1 MDFALL
7 IPITLFVC
15 IVMAIK
21 VVVDSRLRRRLA
33 ETNPSEELMKQI
45 MAADEVARR
54 LSALKW
60 GLVLTLLGVAFGII
74 DGANFA
80 SDSPGAW
87 GILLAAAGVG
97 LLVYHAIADK
107 FRGN

>member
-7 IPITLFVC
+7 VPISMIFGVVL
-15 IVMAIK
+15 AIK
-21 VVVDSRLRRRLA
+21 IVVDSRLRRRLA
-33 ETNPSEELMKQI
+33 ETNPSEDLMKSM

-60 GLVLTLLGVAFGII
+60 GLVLTLLGAAFGII
-74 DGANFA
+74 DA
-80 SDSPGAW
+80 SNLDSNDPGAW

-97 LLVYHAIADK
+97 LLTYHALANK

>member
-7 IPITLFVC
+7 VPITFFLAV
-15 IVMAIK
+15 VMAIK

-33 ETNPSEELMKQI
+33 ETNPSEELMKQM

-74 DGANFA
+74 DGVNLG
-80 SDSPGAW
+80 SDDPGTW
-87 GILLAAAGVG
+87 GILLAAAGIG
-97 LLVYHAIADK
+97 MLAYHAIANK
-107 FRGN
+107 FR

>member
-1 MDFALL
+1 MDFAQL
-7 IPITLFVC
+7 IPIAFFVAV
-15 IVMAIK
+15 VMAIK

-33 ETNPSEELMKQI
+33 ETNPSEELMKQM

-74 DGANFA
+74 DGINLS

-87 GILLAAAGVG
+87 GILMAAAGIG
-97 LLVYHAIADK
+97 LLAYHAIANK
-107 FRGN
+107 IR

>member
-1 MDFALL
+1 MDFALFV
-7 IPITLFVC
+7 PIAFFFAV
-15 IVMAIK
+15 VMAIK

-33 ETNPSEELMKQI
+33 ETNPSEELMKQM

-60 GLVLTLLGVAFGII
+60 GLVLTLLGLAFGII
-74 DGANFA
+74 DGANMA

-97 LLVYHAIADK
+97 LLAYHGIANRI
-107 FRGN
+107 RG

>member
-7 IPITLFVC
+7 VPITFFLAV
-15 IVMAIK
+15 VMAIK

-33 ETNPSEELMKQI
+33 ETNPSEELMKQM
-45 MAADEVARR
+45 MAADETARR

-74 DGANFA
+74 DGVNLG
-80 SDSPGAW
+80 SDDPGTW
-87 GILLAAAGVG
+87 GILLAAAGIG
-97 LLVYHAIADK
+97 MLAYHAIANK
-107 FRGN
+107 LR

>member
-1 MDFALL
+1 MDFAYL

-33 ETNPSEELMKQI
+33 ETNASEDMIKSMLV
-45 MAADEVARR
+45 ADEQSRR

-60 GLVLTLLGVAFGII
+60 GLVLTLLGVAMGVI
-74 DGANFA
+74 DGMNM
-80 SDSPGAW
+80 SSEDPGAW
-87 GILLAAAGVG
+87 GLLLAAAGVG
-97 LLVYHAIADK
+97 MLAYHGIANR
-107 FRGN
+107 FR

>member
-1 MDFALL
+1 MDFAYL

-33 ETNPSEELMKQI
+33 ETNASEEMIKSMLV
-45 MAADEVARR
+45 ADEQSRR

-60 GLVLTLLGVAFGII
+60 GLVLTLLGVAMGAI
-74 DGANFA
+74 DGMNM
-80 SDSPGAW
+80 SSEDPGAW
-87 GILLAAAGVG
+87 GLLLGAAGVG
-97 LLVYHAIADK
+97 MLIYHAVANR
-107 FRGN
+107 FR

>member
-1 MDFALL
+1 MDFEIL
-7 IPITLFVC
+7 IPITFFLAV
-15 IVMAIK
+15 VMAIK

-33 ETNPSEELMKQI
+33 ETNPSEELMKQM

-74 DGANFA
+74 DGTNL
-80 SDSPGAW
+80 SSNSPGAW
-87 GILLAAAGVG
+87 GILMAAAGIG
-97 LLVYHAIADK
+97 LLAYHAIANK
-107 FRGN
+107 VR